1 MYASSKDPNASLAH
15 FGEVLNNQGIGDE
28 AVIRLRDE
36 LRQLAGRKLTALET
50 AKALKGFD
58 RWMEN
63 IPDDV
68 DSATHG
74 RQFIDEFAGSGFS
87 YIPEPY
93 TVMAP
98 ASAAAEE
105 GEDPERFKF
114 DAKRHFQSMGF
125 DPTDLDLTLEEFA
138 KKHGVDVR
146 HLEDLRSYE
155 V

>member
-28 AVIRLRDE
+28 AVNRLREE
-36 LRQLAGRKLTALET
+36 LRQLAGRKLSALET
-50 AKALKGFD
+50 AKALIGFD
-58 RWMEN
+58 RWMHA

-93 TVMAP
+93 TIMTPSGV
-98 ASAAAEE
+98 AAEK
-105 GEDPERFKF
+105 GENQERVKF
-114 DAKRHFQSMGF
+114 DAKAHFRNVGF

-138 KKHGVDVR
+138 KKHNVDVK
-146 HLEDLRSYE
+146 HLEDLRPYE